1 MHRQPRHRSGNR
13 LDRTECVFY
22 DPRMALN
29 VEELLERG
37 RGLPVPRRVYKDG
50 IEISVI
56 GFGAI
61 VMVNQEPKVGADDV
75 AWAFDR
81 GINYFDV
88 APSYWDGEAE
98 IKLGESLQPYRDRC
112 FLACKTGKRDAA
124 GARME
129 LERSLDR
136 LKTDHFDLYQFH
148 SVTTMEDVEQ
158 ILGVGGALETY
169 VQAREEGKI
178 RYIGFSAHNEQAAL
192 ALMDGFDFDSVL
204 FPVNF
209 VCYAQGDFGPAI
221 MARAQEK
228 GVTRL
233 ALKSLALQPWGE
245 SEDHVYEKTWYRP
258 IDEKEKMAR
267 ALRFTLSEPITAAIP
282 PGEEK
287 LFRLAVDL
295 AAAIEPITAEERED
309 LLASAREIA
318 PIFSSR

>member
-1 MHRQPRHRSGNR
+1 MNR
-13 LDRTECVFY
+13 LDLPYSGFY
-22 DPRMALN
+22 DTRMALN
-29 VEELLERG
+29 VEELLARG
-37 RGLPVPRRVYKDG
+37 RGLSVPRRTYKDG

-56 GFGAI
+56 GFGGI
-61 VMVNQEPKVGADDV
+61 VVVGQEPKVGADDV

-88 APSYWDGEAE
+88 APSYFEGEAE
-98 IKLGESLQPYRDRC
+98 IKLGQSLQPYRDRS
-112 FLACKTGKRDAA
+112 FLACKTGRRDAA

-158 ILGVGGALETY
+158 ILGVGGALETF
-169 VQAREEGKI
+169 VKAREEGKV
-178 RYIGFSAHNEQAAL
+178 RYLGFSAHNEEAAL
-192 ALMDGFDFDSVL
+192 ALLDGFDFDSVL

-209 VCYAQGDFGPAI
+209 VCYAQGKFGPAI
-221 MARAQEK
+221 MAKAKEK

-233 ALKSLALQPWGE
+233 ALKALALQPWGE
-245 SEDHVYEKTWYRP
+245 SEDRAYAKTWYRP

-267 ALRFTLSEPITAAIP
+267 ALRFTLSESVTAAIP
-282 PGEEK
+282 PGEET

-295 AAAIEPITAEERED
+295 AAAFEPISDEERAE
-309 LLASAREIA
+309 LLASARESD